1 MRDAE
6 TRPPLSPQARKDLEA
21 CSLKTGY
28 SFVND
33 YDCLFDMIVKRDLL
47 QAATRG
53 DRVRDLPD
61 FAAIGQSAYFTFM
74 QSWLD
79 STNAAIDARAVL
91 MRKTPH
97 VLSITRAP

>member
-1 MRDAE
+1 
-6 TRPPLSPQARKDLEA
+6 
-21 CSLKTGY
+21 
-28 SFVND
+28 
-33 YDCLFDMIVKRDLL
+33 MIVKRDLL

>member
-6 TRPPLSPQARKDLEA
+6 TRPSLSPQARKDLEA

-33 YDCLFDMIVKRDLL
+33 YECLFDMIVKRDLL

-61 FAAIGQSAYFTFM
+61 FAVIGHSAYLTFM
-74 QSWLD
+74 QSWMD
-79 STNAAIDARAVL
+79 SSNAAIDARAVL
-91 MRKTPH
+91 IRKTPH
-97 VLSITRAP
+97 VLSITRAQ